1 MIRAPI
7 TPPACTPDPD
17 TTARSSAPRIPTRGH
32 SPHARRSLLA
42 AGLAL
47 TGSGLL
53 RPGLAQSQPVPW
65 SPARPVSLIVPY
77 PPGGPTDILARTIA
91 AELAR
96 DLGQPVTVENVPGGA
111 GAIGTRR
118 GAQAPADG
126 HTLVLG
132 NNQTHATNVSLLPQ
146 GGGYDPVR
154 DFAPIMVCAALQ
166 HIVVVG
172 ADLPVRSV
180 ADLVALA
187 RRDPGKLTAG
197 STGPGSASHLAL
209 ELFKTRSATEIAH
222 VPYKGSAPLLQDLLG
237 GHVNLSFATTPT
249 VLAQIQSG
257 RLRALAVASPQRSPH
272 LPDLPTLAQAGVTGV
287 EADAWLG
294 FLAPAA
300 TPVAALTR
308 YRQLIAA
315 AMQKEAVRSTI
326 TKAGM
331 AIDLKDAPD
340 FAAFLQQDIQR
351 WAGVIRSANVRLD

>member
-1 MIRAPI
+1 M
-7 TPPACTPDPD
+7 TPVPTLL
-17 TTARSSAPRIPTRGH
+17 RS
-32 SPHARRSLLA
+32 RRSLLA

-47 TGSGLL
+47 TSSGLL
-53 RPGLAQSQPVPW
+53 DGRLAQAQPAPW
-65 SPARPVSLIVPY
+65 SPVRPVTLIVPY

-96 DLGQPVTVENVPGGA
+96 DLGQPVNVENVPGGA

-118 GAQAPADG
+118 AAQAAADG
-126 HTLVLG
+126 ARLALG

-172 ADLPVRSV
+172 AELPVRSV

-209 ELFKTRSATEIAH
+209 ELFKTRSGTEIAH
-222 VPYKGSAPLLQDLLG
+222 VAYKGSAPLLQDLLG

-272 LPDLPTLAQAGVTGV
+272 LPDLPTLAQAGVAGV

-300 TPVAALTR
+300 TPVAALAR

-315 AMQKEAVRSTI
+315 AMQKEAVRATI

-331 AIDLKDAPD
+331 AIDIKDAPE
-340 FAAFLQQDIQR
+340 FAGFLQQDIQR
-351 WAGVIRSANVRLD
+351 WAGVIRSANVKLD